1 MTTKKAGQQDN
12 KIAPSFSY
20 AKNFGTNTGKITSG
34 GVILLHKPRGVSSNT
49 AVNIVKR
56 AVGASKAGHLGTLD
70 VEAEG
75 LLPITLNSATKLF
88 DMFLHKDKE
97 YLTTIKFGEERD
109 TFDLEGEIT
118 RTDDKIITPE
128 MINTAL
134 PSLTGKQMQMPPA
147 YSAKKIGGRKA
158 YDLIRE
164 GKQPDLAPKEVTVYD
179 FSLLNQVGENMYVF
193 KIACSSGTYVRALC
207 RDLAQKL
214 STCAV
219 CYDIIRTRCAIFD
232 LQHANSLDDIKSG
245 KFNLICPDAL
255 FDCEKIWLPQTEID
269 KLLNGQ
275 FLKSSLISIASNS
288 EDVSIKSSNSVK
300 SSRLGL
306 VKKPNLQFVE
316 NKSQYF
322 NLQEGDYRL
331 YNEQSGQFVGICN
344 VRGGLLKLELR
355 LN

>member
-1 MTTKKAGQQDN
+1 MTTKKAGQQNN
-12 KIAPSFSY
+12 KFAPSFSY
-20 AKNFGTNTGKITSG
+20 AKNSGTNAGKITSG
-34 GVILLHKPRGVSSNT
+34 GVILLHKPRGLSSNT

-56 AVGASKAGHLGTLD
+56 AVCASKAGHLGTLD

-88 DMFLHKDKE
+88 DMFLHKNKE

-128 MINTAL
+128 MINAAL

-179 FSLLNQVGENMYVF
+179 FSLVKQIGENMYVF

-207 RDLAQKL
+207 RDLAQQL

-219 CYDIIRTRCAIFD
+219 CYDIIRTRCGIFD
-232 LQHANSLDDIKSG
+232 LQHANSLDDVKSG
-245 KFNLICPDAL
+245 QFDLICPDTL
-255 FDCEKIWLPQTEID
+255 FDYAKISLSQADID

-275 FLKSSLISIASNS
+275 FLKINNLNNISQRTDLSDGN
-288 EDVSIKSSNSVK
+288 
-300 SSRLGL
+300 
-306 VKKPNLQFVE
+306 
-316 NKSQYF
+316 
-322 NLQEGDYRL
+322 YRL
-331 YNEQSGQFVGICN
+331 YNSQSGQFIGICS
-344 VRGGLLKLELR
+344 VKGGLLKLELR